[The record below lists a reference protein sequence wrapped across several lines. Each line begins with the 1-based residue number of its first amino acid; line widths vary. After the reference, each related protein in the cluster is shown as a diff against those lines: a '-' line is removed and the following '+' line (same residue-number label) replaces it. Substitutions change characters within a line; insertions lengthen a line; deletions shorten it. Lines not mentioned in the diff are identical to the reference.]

1 MADLKT
7 ATFRKQHEGIVE
19 IVNSILASLDHNE
32 LSNNTH
38 GIRKLLTKLT
48 NNVKI
53 HLILE
58 DTALYPILANSDDKE
73 VKAISLQYMEEMGV
87 ISNSYT
93 SYVEK
98 WSIGSSIKDSTET
111 FINETKD
118 LLGALL
124 NRIDRENKGLY
135 QIIDEL

>member
-1 MADLKT
+1 MANSRT
-7 ATFRKQHEGIVE
+7 TVFRKQHEGIVE
-19 IVNSILASLDHNE
+19 IVNRILASLDHDA

-38 GIRKLLTKLT
+38 GIRKLLTKLS

-58 DTALYPILANSDDKE
+58 DTALYPILANSDNTE

-87 ISNSYT
+87 ISNSYST
-93 SYVEK
+93 YVEK

-118 LLGALL
+118 ILGALL

-135 QIIDEL
+135 QIVDEL